1 MRISA
6 LYAALCALVTT
17 SVSAR
22 SFQSSP
28 RHMSLGSRL
37 AARSAAA
44 RAKAQSMASLP
55 LAYAIPGHGIAETIF
70 VDGTFNFLTYYN
82 YAVTARILLS
92 WFPQAQ
98 GIAALRPLYLL
109 TDPFLNLFRGLGLQF
124 AGIDFSVLPAFFL
137 LSATTNAIVSLGDDE
152 VPAHLATRPRRGV
165 NARPQ
170 PLPAA
175 QRDRLPSF
183 AEVRGALQARVFDL

>member
-92 WFPQAQ
+92 WFPQVEA
-98 GIAALRPLYLL
+98 GWPRAELVSV
-109 TDPFLNLFRGLGLQF
+109 
-124 AGIDFSVLPAFFL
+124 AGIRALTAPLLPC
-137 LSATTNAIVSLGDDE
+137 GRC
-152 VPAHLATRPRRGV
+152 RPR
-165 NARPQ
+165 ASP
-170 PLPAA
+170 PC
-175 QRDRLPSF
+175 DRFTS
-183 AEVRGALQARVFDL
+183 